1 MCDNNERAPLL
12 PINRVQQQGRKHQ
25 AMGFNPD
32 FQAAC
37 LKGFPASYPSQF
49 QYHMA
54 ATMAAFTCASS
65 PASSQN
71 YTGCTFSY
79 FSSAMPQLQPQK
91 KRRAH
96 IIESDDED

>member
-12 PINRVQQQGRKHQ
+12 PIHRVQQQGQKHQ

-37 LKGFPASYPSQF
+37 LAGFPPSCPSQF
-49 QYHMA
+49 KYHMA

-71 YTGCTFSY
+71 YNRLY
-79 FSSAMPQLQPQK
+79 FQLFLLSHASATTAEEAKDPYY
-91 KRRAH
+91 
-96 IIESDDED
+96 